1 MEYSLRAM
9 ELWFQHLPGSLLL
22 ELERDAIEDC
32 FLQSTGS
39 HCLQIGGPSD
49 LRLIRSAHYPHKA
62 FLSTQLTSATHSSHV
77 QFGLDALPILP
88 GSVDAVVLAHLLEF
102 AESPYELL
110 KETHRILAPEGQ
122 LVLLTFN
129 PCSLWGLSRLKRG
142 KRGFPWSGQ
151 FYSIAR
157 VKRWLRDVGYS
168 IVSSKTLCFRP
179 VLHDAH
185 QCERWSFMETLGSY
199 CFPSFGAVSFM
210 ILQKKEIGMT
220 PIKVSWKRRRVK
232 VGGRAIEPTT
242 YR

>member
-22 ELERDAIEDC
+22 ELERVALGNC
-32 FLQSTGS
+32 FSRLSGS

-49 LRLIRSAHYPHKA
+49 LRLIHSAHYPHKT
-62 FLSTQLTSATHSSHV
+62 FLSTQYTSAAHSSRV
-77 QFGLDALPILP
+77 QFSLDALPILP

-102 AESPYELL
+102 AESPFELL

-122 LVLLTFN
+122 LILLTFN
-129 PCSLWGLSRLKRG
+129 PWSLWGLSRLMRS

-151 FYSIAR
+151 FYSTIQI
-157 VKRWLRDVGYS
+157 KRWLHNLGYS
-168 IVSSKTLCFRP
+168 IVLSKTLCFRP
-179 VLHDAH
+179 VLHEAH

-199 CFPSFGAVSFM
+199 CFPGFGAVSLFVV
-210 ILQKKEIGMT
+210 QKQEVGMT
-220 PIKVSWKRRRVK
+220 PIKVSLNRRRVK